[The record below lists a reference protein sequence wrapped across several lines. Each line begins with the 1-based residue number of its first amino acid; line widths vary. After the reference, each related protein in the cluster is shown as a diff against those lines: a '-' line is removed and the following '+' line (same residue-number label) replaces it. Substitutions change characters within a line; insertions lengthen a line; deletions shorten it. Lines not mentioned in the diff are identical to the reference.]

1 MSSRPRKTTDSE
13 RPEAVLTSEG
23 CIGGRNARCG
33 KCRHHALLR
42 TAKPRLPHALV
53 PGGARAPL
61 SAGAVDLNKGDHKR
75 PYFLAINPM
84 GKVPTLIDQGIP
96 IAETGAMLVHLA
108 DKYAPGELAPLFK
121 EPSRA
126 DYLRW
131 LFFAAGVMEPAFGEK
146 FFKWQD
152 VPARRAAWGDFASME
167 KTVTAGVQPGPLA
180 HRRPVHRRRRLCRLE
195 PALGRSVGPLPEGG
209 RRRRLRRPLRRAP
222 GAETRAADGGGIYQR
237 RRQELRLR
245 RGRVAQSSPRLGRRC
260 PRMRGPPNFLM
271 LRSERSEPRSTQ
283 HRNPTPSG
291 ASFEAM
297 PTMSACTSG

>member
-1 MSSRPRKTTDSE
+1 MPVAENADITLYYAPQSRAFRMLWFLE
-13 RPEAVLTSEG
+13 ELGRPY
-23 CIGGRNARCG
+23 
-33 KCRHHALLR
+33 
-42 TAKPRLPHALV
+42 RLEH
-53 PGGARAPL
+53 
-61 SAGAVDLNKGDHKR
+61 VDLNKGDHKR

-167 KTVTAGVQPGPLA
+167 KTVTAGVQPGRWLTGDQFTGADVYVGSNLHWGVLWDLFPKEGVVA
-180 HRRPVHRRRRLCRLE
+180 DYVARCAAR
-195 PALGRSVGPLPEGG
+195 PALKRALQMEEGFIEK
-209 RRRRLRRPLRRAP
+209 AKA
-222 GAETRAADGGGIYQR
+222 GA
-237 RRQELRLR
+237 
-245 RGRVAQSSPRLGRRC
+245 
-260 PRMRGPPNFLM
+260 
-271 LRSERSEPRSTQ
+271 
-283 HRNPTPSG
+283 
-291 ASFEAM
+291 
-297 PTMSACTSG
+297 